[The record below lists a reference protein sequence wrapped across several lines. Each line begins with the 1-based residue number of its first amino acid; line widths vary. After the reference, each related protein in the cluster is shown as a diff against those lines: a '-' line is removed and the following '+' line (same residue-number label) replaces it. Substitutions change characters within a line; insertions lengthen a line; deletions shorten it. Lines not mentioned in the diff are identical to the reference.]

1 MKTRQIDSQ
10 NGLTM
15 MHKMKKLKIFPLKFI
30 NVAKVFTCN
39 TQFKYWG
46 CHNIKASFIT
56 IRLKQQSSN
65 NIEK

>member
-1 MKTRQIDSQ
+1 MKTRQIDSQNSNMKTRQIDSQNSNMKTRQIDSQ

-39 TQFKYWG
+39 TQFKY
-46 CHNIKASFIT
+46 
-56 IRLKQQSSN
+56 
-65 NIEK
+65 